1 VPDGSLTALA
11 GLAALDEVTARA
23 GREAGP
29 NLLRLKAFFSRQWRQ
44 LPTTAAFM
52 AVFGPYS
59 HRIGDVLDRFDPA
72 VLRAAAR
79 HVGDHDDE
87 VPLRPEESTQ

>member
-1 VPDGSLTALA
+1 
-11 GLAALDEVTARA
+11 
-23 GREAGP
+23 
-29 NLLRLKAFFSRQWRQ
+29 
-44 LPTTAAFM
+44 M

-87 VPLRPEESTQ
+87 VPLRPEESTP